1 MKKILVL
8 SAAVLMALAANAKIW
23 RINPNEAALADFQS
37 LDEACEADQVE
48 KFDTLYCEPGTYPNY
63 QTVTKQCLT
72 ILGPGWEI
80 PTNFGSTSTFGTA
93 YFADALRLSA
103 DSLTIAGLQV
113 TSIQLYNKSLRDIT
127 IERCK
132 IGILYTQNI
141 GYSDVIKNIT
151 IRNNYFTTKLYAD
164 RRPITLDYGN
174 SLLNISIENNI
185 IIDHRPA
192 DTWGDL
198 GDVITLIAYYEA
210 NTSGTIAHNTIVGF
224 AGYYQSNSFINA
236 RRAVIR
242 DNILINKATTEDS
255 WKKYALYYDKVQT
268 CEVYNN
274 VLSVTDENA
283 SAEMK
288 LYFPNNHY
296 IGATIAN
303 TFTQTIVGNAEETFF
318 QLKDGSVAAG
328 KAYSGE
334 DCGAFAG
341 GWPFIV
347 QGRPMGI
354 PYIYDVQVP
363 NTVSGDEMSISFK
376 VKANNQ

>member
-1 MKKILVL
+1 MKKILIL
-8 SAAVLMALAANAKIW
+8 SAAVALFALAANAKTW
-23 RINPNEAALADFQS
+23 RINPNEAALADFLS
-37 LDEACEADQVE
+37 LNDACASDQVE
-48 KFDTLYCEPGTYPNY
+48 KFDTLYCEPGTYPDY

-80 PTNFGSTSTFGTA
+80 PTNSGSTSTIGTA
-93 YFADALRLSA
+93 YFSDVLRISA
-103 DSLTIAGLQV
+103 DSVTIGGLQAID
-113 TSIQLYNKSLRDIT
+113 IQFFNRSVRNVT

-132 IGILYTQNI
+132 LGRVYTYNM
-141 GYSDVIKNIT
+141 GYDNALKNIT
-151 IRNNYFTTKLYAD
+151 IRNNYFSSKLIYQT
-164 RRPITLDYGN
+164 PIALTDVG
-174 SLLNISIENNI
+174 SILNISIENNI
-185 IIDHRPA
+185 IIDHHP
-192 DTWGDL
+192 DDYSDDY
-198 GDVITLIAYYEA
+198 GDVIRVYAIYEA
-210 NTSGTIAHNTIVGF
+210 QTSATIAHNTIVGI
-224 AGYYQSNSFINA
+224 AGFRLHATMINA
-236 RRAVIR
+236 RQAVIR
-242 DNILINKATTEDS
+242 DNIIINKSTSNDRGQEIVLD
-255 WKKYALYYDKVQT
+255 YEYINT

-274 VLSVTDENA
+274 VLSIVPEKIPEDL
-283 SAEMK
+283 S
-288 LYFPNNHY
+288 LHFPDNHY